1 MGMWSGAPTVST
13 LEDLKGFFFLILL
26 LFLLF
31 FLFLFMCIV
40 VFACMYVCV
49 RVSDGLVLELE
60 TAVTD
65 MRVLGVGPGTPG
77 GAAGALNL

>member
-1 MGMWSGAPTVST
+1 
-13 LEDLKGFFFLILL
+13 
-26 LFLLF
+26 
-31 FLFLFMCIV
+31 MCIV

-49 RVSDGLVLELE
+49 RVSDALVLELE

-65 MRVLGVGPGTPG
+65 IRVLGVGPGSPG

>member
-1 MGMWSGAPTVST
+1 MVGGPYSLDFGR
-13 LEDLKGFFFLILL
+13 LKGFFSLILL

-31 FLFLFMCIV
+31 FLLLFMCIV

-49 RVSDGLVLELE
+49 RVSDALVLELE

-65 MRVLGVGPGTPG
+65 MRVLGVGPGSPG